1 MADTFVIT
9 GAAGFIGSH
18 LAQRLLASGA
28 RVVGIDNFDPFYDLA
43 MKRANVALLQHK
55 DFTLHEADITDSAAM
70 QRIIADANPAAV
82 IHLAAKAG
90 VRPSIADPVGYT
102 IANVVGTASI
112 LAACKH
118 AATLAAPFPVVV
130 ASSSSVYG
138 NCDTA
143 PFSETLDVSQPISPY
158 AATKKSCELLG
169 HTHWSLT
176 RQPVAMLRFFTVYGP
191 RQRPDLAIAAF
202 MKRISEG
209 QSINVFG
216 DGSMTRDFTYVDDIV
231 DGILGAAR
239 AISMHGYRV
248 WNLGHDHP
256 VRLDA
261 MIATIEAAVGR
272 NAVINRLPDQPGDV
286 KQTWAD
292 LTRSRAEIG
301 YNPKVSFAD
310 GVSRQWEWMQRA

>member
-1 MADTFVIT
+1 MSDTYVIT
-9 GAAGFIGSH
+9 GVAGFIGSH
-18 LAQRLLASGA
+18 LAQRLLAMGA
-28 RVVGIDNFDPFYDLA
+28 RVVGIDNFDPFYDVAL
-43 MKRANVALLQHK
+43 KRANVASLK
-55 DFTLHEADITDSAAM
+55 NRDFTLHEADITDAAAM
-70 QRIIADANPAAV
+70 RRIIADAKPAAV

-90 VRPSIADPVGYT
+90 VRPSIADPVGYSV
-102 IANVVGTASI
+102 ANVVGTASI
-112 LAACKH
+112 LEACKH

-138 NCDTA
+138 NCDRA

-158 AATKKSCELLG
+158 AATKKSCELMG
-169 HTHWSLT
+169 YTHWSLT

-202 MKRISEG
+202 MKRISQGEP
-209 QSINVFG
+209 IDVFG

-231 DGILGAAR
+231 DGILGATR
-239 AISMHGYRV
+239 AIDRHGYRV

-256 VRLDA
+256 VRLDT
-261 MIATIEAAVGR
+261 MIATIEGAVGKK
-272 NAVINRLPDQPGDV
+272 AIINRLPDQPGDV

-301 YNPKVSFAD
+301 YNPKVAFAD
-310 GVSRQWEWMQRA
+310 GVARQWDWMKRA

>member
-1 MADTFVIT
+1 MPDTFVIT

-18 LAQRLLASGA
+18 LAQRLLAMGA
-28 RVVGIDNFDPFYDLA
+28 QVVGIDNFDPFYDLA
-43 MKRANVALLQHK
+43 LKRANVALLNHR
-55 DFTLHEADITDSAAM
+55 DFTLHHADITDAVAM
-70 QRIIADANPAAV
+70 QRIIADANPTAL

-102 IANVVGTASI
+102 ITNVVGTASI
-112 LAACKH
+112 LDACKH

-138 NCDTA
+138 NCDAA

-169 HTHWSLT
+169 HTHWTLT

-209 QSINVFG
+209 QPINVFG
-216 DGSMTRDFTYVDDIV
+216 DGSMTRDFTFVDDIV
-231 DGILGAAR
+231 DGILNATR
-239 AISMHGYRV
+239 VISRYGYRV

-256 VRLDA
+256 VRLDQ
-261 MIATIEAAVGR
+261 MIAAIESAVGKG
-272 NAVINRLPDQPGDV
+272 AIINRLPDQPGDV

-292 LTRSRAEIG
+292 LTRSRAEIA
-301 YNPKVSFAD
+301 YNPMVSFPD
-310 GVSRQWEWMQRA
+310 GVSRQWEWMKRA

>member
-1 MADTFVIT
+1 MPDTFVIT

-18 LAQRLLASGA
+18 LAQRLLASDA
-28 RVVGIDNFDPFYDLA
+28 RVVGIDNFDPFYDVA
-43 MKRANVALLQHK
+43 MKRANVALLQHRN
-55 DFTLHEADITDSAAM
+55 FALHEADITDSSAM
-70 QRIIADANPAAV
+70 RRIITEAKPAAV

-102 IANVVGTASI
+102 IANVVGTSSI
-112 LAACKH
+112 LEACKH
-118 AATLAAPFPVVV
+118 AATASAPFPVVV

-138 NCDTA
+138 NSDQA
-143 PFSETLDVSQPISPY
+143 PFSEAMDVSQPISPY

-169 HTHWSLT
+169 HTHWTLT

-202 MKRISEG
+202 MKRIREG
-209 QSINVFG
+209 QPINVFG

-231 DGILGAAR
+231 EGIVNATR
-239 AISMHGYRV
+239 AIASHGYRV
-248 WNLGHDHP
+248 WNLGHDNP

-261 MIATIEAAVGR
+261 MIATIEHAVGR
-272 NAVINRLPDQPGDV
+272 KAIINRMPDQPGDV

-292 LTRSRAEIG
+292 LTRSRAEIA
-301 YNPKVSFAD
+301 YNPKVSFAE
-310 GVSRQWEWMQRA
+310 GVARQWDWMRRS

>member
-1 MADTFVIT
+1 MPDTYVIT

-18 LAQRLLASGA
+18 LSQRLLASGA

-43 MKRANVALLQHK
+43 LKRANAALLQHRN
-55 DFTLHEADITDSAAM
+55 FTLHEADITDAAAM
-70 QRIIADANPAAV
+70 RRIIESANPAAV

-90 VRPSIADPVGYT
+90 VRPSIADPVGYA

-112 LAACKH
+112 LDACKR

-143 PFSETLDVSQPISPY
+143 PFSETFDVSEPISPY

-169 HTHWSLT
+169 HTHWTLT

-209 QSINVFG
+209 QPINVFG

-231 DGILGAAR
+231 DGILGATR

-256 VRLDA
+256 VRLDT
-261 MIATIEAAVGR
+261 MIATIEAAVGKK
-272 NAVINRLPDQPGDV
+272 AIINRLPDQPGDV

-292 LTRSRAEIG
+292 LTRSRAEIA
-301 YNPKVSFAD
+301 YAPKVAFAD
-310 GVSRQWEWMQRA
+310 GVARQWDWMKRS